1 MQRVRYINPRFGE
14 VDIRPD
20 SQGPFIFESISG
32 IHAADTALR
41 VTYPAGMDG
50 SMYHGLTVSD
60 REITLTMH
68 IKGVDRAD
76 MYRHRERLIKVLS
89 SSYSARGRQGQLW
102 YENDHGRWW
111 IPAVVSQGPIVM
123 GARKGNYQTVQI
135 VFYCPDPDFR
145 MPYPIRARQAYIAGG
160 FKFPLIIPAATE
172 PNPGVM
178 FGSRGY
184 RAVIDITGDRPTPI
198 EITITGPALLPKVTN
213 NRTGEYLAV
222 NQPLLEGD
230 TLTIN
235 TERGN
240 KRAYITH
247 PDGSETNAMGWLEA
261 GSVWFQLEPGE
272 NELEYVSGDDTTTA
286 SSVIEA
292 WPRVSGV

>member
-1 MQRVRYINPRFGE
+1 MQRVRYINPRYGE
-14 VDIRPD
+14 VEIRPD
-20 SQGPFIFESISG
+20 TDGPFIFESISG

-68 IKGVDRAD
+68 IKGVDRED

-135 VFYCPDPDFR
+135 VFYCADPDFR
-145 MPYPIRARQAYIAGG
+145 MPVPLRAKQAFISGG
-160 FKFPLIIPAATE
+160 FKFPLVIPARTE
-172 PNPGVM
+172 PVPGVR
-178 FGSRGY
+178 FGLRGY
-184 RAVIDITGDRPTPI
+184 RAVLDVTTDRPTPI
-198 EITITGPALLPKVTN
+198 EIAITGPALLPKIAN
-213 NRTGEYLAV
+213 SRTGEFLAV
-222 NQPLLEGD
+222 NRPLEEGD
-230 TLTIN
+230 TLTIS
-235 TERGN
+235 TERGQ
-240 KRAYITH
+240 KRAFITD
-247 PDGSETNAMGWLEA
+247 PEGVEINAMGWITTD
-261 GSVWFQLEPGE
+261 SVWFQLQPGW
-272 NELEYVSGDDTTTA
+272 NELEYTSGDDTTTA
-286 SSVIEA
+286 RTDITA
-292 WPRVSGV
+292 WPRLSGV

>member
-14 VDIRPD
+14 VEIRPD

-68 IKGVDRAD
+68 IKGVDRED

-160 FKFPLIIPAATE
+160 FEFPLEIPHITE
-172 PNPGVM
+172 PTPGIM

-184 RAVIDITGDRPTPI
+184 RAVIDIIGDRPTPI
-198 EITITGPALLPKVTN
+198 EITITGPSTTPKVEN
-213 NRTGEYLAV
+213 KRTGEYIAV
-222 NQPLLEGD
+222 NQPLLTGD
-230 TLTIN
+230 RLTIN
-235 TERGN
+235 TEQGN
-240 KRAYITH
+240 KRAVIV
-247 PDGSETNAMGWLEA
+247 DSADVETNAIGWIDPA
-261 GSVWFQLEPGE
+261 STWFQLHPGE
-272 NELEYVSGDDTTTA
+272 NEIEYTSGDDTTTA
-286 SSVIEA
+286 TSVITV

>member
-1 MQRVRYINPRFGE
+1 MQRVRYINPRYGE
-14 VDIRPD
+14 VEIRPD
-20 SQGPFIFESISG
+20 TDGPFIFESISG

-68 IKGVDRAD
+68 IKGVDRED

-102 YENDHGRWW
+102 YENNHGRWW

-145 MPYPIRARQAYIAGG
+145 MPFPVRVRQAYITGG
-160 FKFPLIIPAATE
+160 FKFPLIIPHKDE
-172 PNPGVM
+172 PMPGIM

-184 RAVIDITGDRPTPI
+184 RAILDITGDRPTPI
-198 EITITGPALLPKVTN
+198 EITITGPATEPKVTN
-213 NRTGEYLAV
+213 EKTGEYIAV

-235 TERGN
+235 TEQGN
-240 KRAYITH
+240 KRAVIV
-247 PDGSETNAMGWLEA
+247 DSADVETNAMGWIDPA
-261 GSVWFQLEPGE
+261 STWFQLQPGE
-272 NELEYVSGDDTTTA
+272 NEIEYTSGDDTTTA
-286 SSVIEA
+286 TSVITA
-292 WPRVSGV
+292 WPRLSGV